1 MKCTWWRR
9 LDLFLFPPGFCAWR
23 SHKKQDSFI
32 ELTLEKECSLWE
44 YSAFT
49 NALPLISWCW
59 VLSIISINAFFSW
72 PQIRTFVCPK
82 HFEQIKICQIV
93 LIILRLVTQSVAIL
107 HPMRPSWEKSLAER
121 DDVIGLTWMMIP
133 YNISFNRTFGVVPR
147 S

>member
-9 LDLFLFPPGFCAWR
+9 LDLFLFPPGFCTWR

-93 LIILRLVTQSVAIL
+93 LIILRLVTQVLQFFTRWGLLGRKVWQNRWCDWFDLDDDPLQYFLQQDIWGC
-107 HPMRPSWEKSLAER
+107 PPS
-121 DDVIGLTWMMIP
+121 
-133 YNISFNRTFGVVPR
+133 
-147 S
+147 